1 MSAQLT
7 LLPQHHL
14 GVSSGTGSV
23 ELISDGQMFNSLN
36 ASTVYGSG
44 TAAPL
49 NDLMTTIS
57 STISPNFWYCWKTNA
72 TSSIWN
78 TPLNPKEVLGNLV
91 LNSVGPGKGSGAGV
105 IQKMAGLV
113 VGMSYTVEVTVIAA
127 VLPPL
132 SPSHSVRIKIY
143 NGSTSFSSY
152 TAANGFYGTITTTF
166 TAQTTND
173 IITVSNWDN
182 VDGDAIIR
190 GISVMGSR
198 VQIIGAG
205 NGQVICDLYQEEDIP
220 LTLSVDDFKNVSE
233 QVKSYSK
240 NFNLPATKRNNQ
252 IFNNMFEI
260 TRADDGY
267 IFNPY
272 VKTPALLKQDGFI
285 IFEGYLRLIDIKEKE
300 GQISYNVNL
309 YSEVVALA
317 DILKG
322 RTFAQLEFSEL
333 EHAYNFDNI
342 RESWQGNLELTNPL
356 TNPNEFAGVIGA
368 TNTRVLKYPF
378 IDWNHQLEVDASGN
392 PVLPSISNVFR
403 PCIRLKYLIQNIF
416 AATNFNYTSSF
427 FDSAEFDRLYMDFNW
442 GAENAPVTFS
452 SSHILSRN
460 SAVPLAASPSWTT
473 LNFNYNI
480 PSTPSIGAE
489 FGYASGVFTA
499 TQDGQEYTASL
510 NLGFAHK
517 LALGIFADLRVEIL
531 VNGVVVQSVFQPNV
545 QDNGFVWVTSLN
557 IGPLMTGDAW
567 YIRANHDGVP
577 YLQFEDYATLGTQ
590 MTVTTTSDG
599 VADSTLLETLRGEL
613 DQWEFLKG
621 IMTMFNLVSMVDED
635 NPSNILIEP
644 YNDIFRTNPKTKQLD
659 WTDKI
664 DTTEMSLKP
673 LTDLNKSTIFKFE
686 EDDDDYTFMQYKK
699 ATSGHLYG
707 SYNRDA
713 STSASGLPTILEGT
727 KEIKATP
734 FAATVCKQ
742 LMSQYY
748 DFVVPSIYAMNDD
761 GESEGFENAP
771 RILYEIWHSPNG
783 VKVLTSCTYSVP
795 AQNGASAVAFEDE
808 FLQFSHLSDVLS
820 ISSTSKD
827 FLFSS
832 VQLFPGVGSPPID
845 NLYNTYWAAYMNELY
860 NADTRVVNLKVNLSP
875 SDINSFRFYDK
886 VQIKNRTFRVNK
898 IEYKPSSLAKV
909 EFILIP

>member
-57 STISPNFWYCWKTNA
+57 STISPNIWYCWKTNA

-105 IQKMAGLV
+105 IQQMAGLV
-113 VGMSYTVEVTVIAA
+113 VGMSYTVKVTVIAA
-127 VLPPL
+127 SPPPI
-132 SPSHSVRIKIY
+132 SVSHSVRIKIY

-198 VQIIGAG
+198 VQIIGDG

-333 EHAYNFDNI
+333 EHAYNFNNI

-368 TNTRVLKYPF
+368 THTRVLKYPF

-442 GAENAPVTFS
+442 GAENEPVTFDS
-452 SSHILSRN
+452 IININ
-460 SAVPLAASPSWTT
+460 SPFPQNVYSATGAWTT
-473 LNFNYNI
+473 LNLTHPTAGSFA
-480 PSTPSIGAE
+480 PE

-499 TQDGQEYTASL
+499 QEDNQEYTLSANLPFKQSIFSL
-510 NLGFAHK
+510 PETVTVELIVNGLAISSQILTVGFAGNSVGFTATTGPL
-517 LALGIFADLRVEIL
+517 LAGDTWFFRATSTEFFMKFGNVGTSNIAIV
-531 VNGVVVQSVFQPNV
+531 GTSVF
-545 QDNGFVWVTSLN
+545 
-557 IGPLMTGDAW
+557 TG
-567 YIRANHDGVP
+567 
-577 YLQFEDYATLGTQ
+577 
-590 MTVTTTSDG
+590 TTG
-599 VADSTLLETLRGEL
+599 TLLQTLRGEL
-613 DQWEFLKG
+613 EQWEFLKG

-673 LTDLNKSTIFKFE
+673 LTDL
-686 EDDDDYTFMQYKK
+686 KK
-699 ATSGHLYG
+699 MMMI
-707 SYNRDA
+707 
-713 STSASGLPTILEGT
+713 ILLCN
-727 KEIKATP
+727 IKKLQVVIYM
-734 FAATVCKQ
+734 AAITETLQ
-742 LMSQYY
+742 LQ
-748 DFVVPSIYAMNDD
+748 
-761 GESEGFENAP
+761 
-771 RILYEIWHSPNG
+771 L
-783 VKVLTSCTYSVP
+783 L
-795 AQNGASAVAFEDE
+795 
-808 FLQFSHLSDVLS
+808 
-820 ISSTSKD
+820 D
-827 FLFSS
+827 FL
-832 VQLFPGVGSPPID
+832 LF
-845 NLYNTYWAAYMNELY
+845 
-860 NADTRVVNLKVNLSP
+860 
-875 SDINSFRFYDK
+875 
-886 VQIKNRTFRVNK
+886 
-898 IEYKPSSLAKV
+898 
-909 EFILIP
+909 